1 MEHDPVLA
9 ERVVELLRP
18 ALEDGGVFVDATLG
32 RGGHAGNVLA
42 AAPEAFL
49 VGIDRDPAAVDASR
63 TNLAAYRDRIA
74 LVRSNFEGLPAILE
88 RLGISSVRGVLL
100 DLGVSSPQLD
110 DADRGFGFRVGG
122 PLDMRMDPSDP
133 LTAKDVVNGYAMKD
147 LERVIRNYGEERF
160 ARRVARGIVAARPI
174 ESTDELAEV
183 IKRSIPAATRRT
195 GGHPARRTF
204 QALRIEVNRELEAL
218 ERVLPSTVEVC
229 EPGGRIAVLAYHSL
243 EDRAVKTFFRDESR
257 GCVCPP
263 DFPVC
268 TCGAEAR
275 LRILTRKPL
284 RPGDEEIASNPRAR
298 SARLRAA
305 ERVSATARAPLA
317 ERKSA

>member
-1 MEHDPVLA
+1 
-9 ERVVELLRP
+9 
-18 ALEDGGVFVDATLG
+18 
-32 RGGHAGNVLA
+32 
-42 AAPEAFL
+42 
-49 VGIDRDPAAVDASR
+49 
-63 TNLAAYRDRIA
+63 
-74 LVRSNFEGLPAILE
+74 
-88 RLGISSVRGVLL
+88 
-100 DLGVSSPQLD
+100 
-110 DADRGFGFRVGG
+110 
-122 PLDMRMDPSDP
+122 MRMDPSDP

-147 LERVIRNYGEERF
+147 LERVIRIYGEERF

-229 EPGGRIAVLAYHSL
+229 EPGGRIVVLAYHSL

-275 LRILTRKPL
+275 LRILTRKPI

-305 ERVSATARAPLA
+305 ERVSAGARAPLA